1 MPDDKLDGLWDILSS
16 PMMASKRHG
25 DALDDDLDADEL
37 LRVPPHLPILP
48 LRGMV
53 VFPMTAVPIRVGQ
66 PRSIR
71 LIDDAVVGKRLV
83 GLVASRDPE
92 LETPGPDDVY
102 RIGTVAAV
110 HRLFKSPDGTIT
122 LIMQG
127 LMRIRIEEFAGEQP
141 YLTARVTMA
150 PEIIEET
157 PEIEA
162 RCPMRCLPDG
172 GCGADDNER
181 KGENKQRSP
190 MAQTRAAPTC
200 EKRRE

>member
-1 MPDDKLDGLWDILSS
+1 MPDEKTDGLWQILSHPTIPKEYGNS
-16 PMMASKRHG
+16 LKSGA
-25 DALDDDLDADEL
+25 DDDV
-37 LRVPPHLPILP
+37 LRVPPHLSILP

-71 LIDDAVVGKRLV
+71 LIDDAVTGKRLV
-83 GLVASRDPE
+83 GLVASHDPE

-127 LMRIRIEEFAGEQP
+127 LMRIRVEEFIDESP
-141 YLTARVTMA
+141 YLTARVSIV
-150 PEIIEET
+150 PERIEKSS
-157 PEIEA
+157 EIEA
-162 RCPMRCLPDG
+162 LRRSIADG
-172 GCGADDNER
+172 F
-181 KGENKQRSP
+181 QRLSEL
-190 MAQTRAAPTC
+190 APAVPEEMSTLVINM
-200 EKRRE
+200 EDPLQLAYAVAN

>member
-1 MPDDKLDGLWDILSS
+1 MPDDTLDGLWDILSS
-16 PMMASKRHG
+16 PIMTPKRHG
-25 DALDDDLDADEL
+25 DSPDEDLDADEL

-127 LMRIRIEEFAGEQP
+127 LMPCSSQRLMRFCV
-141 YLTARVTMA
+141 ARKRVVRRRVLSGCQSLL
-150 PEIIEET
+150 PEGSS
-157 PEIEA
+157 
-162 RCPMRCLPDG
+162 R
-172 GCGADDNER
+172 
-181 KGENKQRSP
+181 
-190 MAQTRAAPTC
+190 
-200 EKRRE
+200 